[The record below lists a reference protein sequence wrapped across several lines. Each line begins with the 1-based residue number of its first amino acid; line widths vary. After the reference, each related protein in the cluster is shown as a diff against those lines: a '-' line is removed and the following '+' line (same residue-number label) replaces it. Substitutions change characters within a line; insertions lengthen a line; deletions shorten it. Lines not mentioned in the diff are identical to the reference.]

1 MTRRDLWLTLSLL
14 AIALAASASG
24 LGNGFVFDDRPIV
37 VDNFRVHTLVGLWHS
52 FAEPYWPPEVGAAL
66 YRPVTI
72 VLFRLEWAL
81 GGGSPWAFHAVNVL
95 LYLAIVFAVFRLARL
110 ILPLPAAWLTAA
122 LFAVQPVHVEAVANT
137 VGQPELVVGL
147 LAVTATAWYVAAR
160 RAGELSWLTI
170 GGLAAIYLVMCFTKE
185 HGIVLPGL
193 LVAAEFSLLER
204 PRPARSGTLLAAL
217 VLVAALFLAVRT
229 AVLGGLAGDI
239 ANASIRGVGLE
250 DRVLTMLAIVPQWIR
265 LLLFPWHLQ
274 ADYMP
279 RELDLATTFGL
290 PQLIG
295 CLLVAGLVALA
306 VWSRR
311 RAPVVCFGLCWTGI
325 ALFPVSNLAVPTG
338 ILLAERA
345 LFLASVGSAFALG
358 GGMAAAIPKFVAA
371 PASERRVVLL
381 AMGILLGVGLYRSA
395 TRQRV
400 WRDNDTLFRQTVLD
414 APLSYKA
421 HWAYG
426 SVMVGSGDQEQAE
439 LEYRIALRLYQGDPN
454 LFSDYGDLYVRKR
467 QCGPAIPLYLKSLS
481 LAPEQWKVRSK
492 LVLCY
497 LDLGKVADARSEA
510 DQKTLRRDPDAA
522 RIQSVTDSLT
532 AAFVQIPPPQTGPK
546 N

>member
-1 MTRRDLWLTLSLL
+1 
-14 AIALAASASG
+14 
-24 LGNGFVFDDRPIV
+24 V
-37 VDNFRVHTLVGLWHS
+37 
-52 FAEPYWPPEVGAAL
+52 
-66 YRPVTI
+66 
-72 VLFRLEWAL
+72 
-81 GGGSPWAFHAVNVL
+81 
-95 LYLAIVFAVFRLARL
+95 
-110 ILPLPAAWLTAA
+110 
-122 LFAVQPVHVEAVANT
+122 
-137 VGQPELVVGL
+137 
-147 LAVTATAWYVAAR
+147 
-160 RAGELSWLTI
+160 
-170 GGLAAIYLVMCFTKE
+170 
-185 HGIVLPGL
+185 
-193 LVAAEFSLLER
+193 
-204 PRPARSGTLLAAL
+204 
-217 VLVAALFLAVRT
+217 VRT

-239 ANASIRGVGLE
+239 ANASIRGVGLG

-295 CLLVAGLVALA
+295 SLLLGGLVALA

-345 LFLASVGSAFALG
+345 LFLASVGSALALG
-358 GGMAAAIPKFVAA
+358 GGAAAAIPKFVAA
-371 PASERRVVLL
+371 PVGERRVVLAAL
-381 AMGILLGVGLYRSA
+381 GVLLGLGLWRSS
-395 TRQRV
+395 TRQLV

-426 SVMVGSGDQEQAE
+426 SMLIALGDMKQAE
-439 LEYRIALRLYQGDPN
+439 LEYRIALRLYDGDPN
-454 LFSDYGDLYVRKR
+454 LFSDFGDLYLRGR
-467 QCGPAIPLYLKSLS
+467 HCEPAIPLYQKSLI

-510 DQKTLRRDPDAA
+510 AQKTLRRDPDAV
-522 RIQSVTDSLT
+522 RIQSVIDSLT
-532 AAFVQIPPPQTGPK
+532 AAFVQFPPPQTGPK